1 MLSCCRESALRQCF
15 REIRISTNQLPQVVS
30 LCYDHRKRL
39 WDGDFMRM
47 HDENASFRFNQK
59 GLKKFL
65 GDLECDI
72 MELAWKLANPT
83 VTVREIYDTLRKRRE
98 IAYTTVMTTMVRL
111 SEKGLLKIVDKA
123 GLANCYSPETNR
135 EQFIARSVEHVLE
148 VFLDEF
154 PMESR
159 HFIEKYEKKAAKK
172 SSRRK

>member
-1 MLSCCRESALRQCF
+1 
-15 REIRISTNQLPQVVS
+15 
-30 LCYDHRKRL
+30 
-39 WDGDFMRM
+39 MRM

-72 MELAWKLANPT
+72 MELVWKLANPT

-123 GLANCYSPETNR
+123 GLANCYSPQNNR
-135 EQFIARSVEHVLE
+135 EEFIVRSVEHVLD
-148 VFLDEF
+148 VFFDEF
-154 PMESR
+154 PMESK
-159 HFIEKYEKKAAKK
+159 HFLEKQEKKAAKRT
-172 SSRRK
+172 SSKRR